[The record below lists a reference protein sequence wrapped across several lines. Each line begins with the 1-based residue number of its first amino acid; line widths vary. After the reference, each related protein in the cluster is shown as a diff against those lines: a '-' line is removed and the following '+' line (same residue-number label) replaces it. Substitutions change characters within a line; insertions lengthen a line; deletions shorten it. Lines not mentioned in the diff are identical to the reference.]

1 MYCNCVLHSANY
13 NNVCNNNSNYCQRDG
28 KYKFRYL
35 FNNSNYCQRDG
46 KYKFRYLF
54 SSEVHKVTNLEY
66 IYI

>member
-13 NNVCNNNSNYCQRDG
+13 NNVCNNNS
-28 KYKFRYL
+28 
-35 FNNSNYCQRDG
+35 SYCQRDG